1 MSQSDQHP
9 RSSLFH
15 KMGNT
20 FLSGPWKALTLGTGF
35 FAFSLIGIAQALFGP
50 SLPAF
55 ERLYELGAGA
65 SGLILSAHWVG
76 AFVSVSASAIR
87 LPVYML
93 RWRPAVGV
101 ASVILGSAAISS
113 TTSWEVALFGAALNG
128 CGYGLLTVGF
138 NGFAAA
144 SFGERSPVVLNL
156 LNSVFGIGA
165 IGAPLLLVWLSGR
178 PDAAFLAI
186 SLFARA
192 ILPFARASDDRGPD
206 IAERGEPLSVLFG
219 RYRWILALM
228 ALGVGIEISAVGW
241 GATVLVAQGMVEA
254 DAAVYTSLFYVAFTL
269 MRLTAVG
276 LSLAVRPGR
285 LVLAGLLVGGLC
297 LLATFN
303 PNLAPYAFILSGAA
317 ISLIFPNMFAW
328 LAKPMVASPRLS
340 SLLVGVGMV
349 GGIAIPAIAGLVI
362 SVGGEQGAFFFLG
375 TLALVGAGLAA
386 AMIKIHGPEVTQ

>member
-1 MSQSDQHP
+1 M
-9 RSSLFH
+9 F
-15 KMGNT
+15 N
-20 FLSGPWKALTLGTGF
+20 GPGAG
-35 FAFSLIGIAQALFGP
+35 ALFGP

-55 ERLYELGAGA
+55 ERLYVLGPGA
-65 SGLILSAHWVG
+65 AGLILSAHWVG
-76 AFVSVSASAIR
+76 AFVSVSASAVR
-87 LPVYML
+87 LPAYLL

-101 ASVILGSAAISS
+101 ASVMLGSAAISS
-113 TTSWEVALFGAALNG
+113 TTSWEVALLGAALNG

-144 SFGERSPVVLNL
+144 SFGDRSPVVLNL

-186 SLFARA
+186 SLFALA
-192 ILPFARASDDRGPD
+192 ILPCALASDDRGPD
-206 IAERGEPLSVLFG
+206 IADRGEALSVLFR
-219 RYRWILALM
+219 RYRWILVLM

-241 GATVLVAQGMVEA
+241 GATVLVAQGLAES

-269 MRLTAVG
+269 MRLAAVG
-276 LSLAVRPGR
+276 LSLAVRPGG
-285 LVLAGLLVGGLC
+285 LVLAGLLAGGLC
-297 LLATFN
+297 LLATVDSQ
-303 PNLAPYAFILSGAA
+303 LAPYAFVLSGAA

-349 GGIAIPAIAGLVI
+349 GGIAIPAIAGFVI
-362 SVGGEQGAFFFLG
+362 SFTGEQGAFFFLSA
-375 TLALVGAGLAA
+375 LALVGAGLAV
-386 AMIKIHGPEVTQ
+386 AMIKTHGPEVKE